1 MHGGFFGIG
10 FVTNDDSAMPRFKVL
25 GIEMKADDA
34 AIKKSRLDLNLETAT
49 KYDCE
54 FHNP

>member
-49 KYDCE
+49 KHDCE